1 MAKMNKTKNINTD
14 TFISCGRLI
23 ISVSN
28 TTRIGLKK
36 RMSRKMRAMLV
47 SGSMVEMVCTK
58 CGRTHMHI
66 ECFEKLECASEVP
79 YYDIVC
85 ERGDTECSQRKRR
98 LAREEIDKFKADPGG
113 AAGVFALLALR
124 PLLRLARRDDE
135 EDA

>member
-1 MAKMNKTKNINTD
+1 MKGFDSDSTITKAA
-14 TFISCGRLI
+14 
-23 ISVSN
+23 
-28 TTRIGLKK
+28 RI
-36 RMSRKMRAMLV
+36 ADQ
-47 SGSMVEMVCTK
+47 E
-58 CGRTHMHI
+58 

-124 PLLRLARRDDE
+124 PLLRLTRRDDE

>member
-1 MAKMNKTKNINTD
+1 MLGHLLCILAVQPQRP
-14 TFISCGRLI
+14 ISP
-23 ISVSN
+23 
-28 TTRIGLKK
+28 TTRRAAVTLGAALPLAAATKANAFVGLITSAALRKK
-36 RMSRKMRAMLV
+36 RADQ
-47 SGSMVEMVCTK
+47 E
-58 CGRTHMHI
+58 

-113 AAGVFALLALR
+113 AAGVCALLALR
-124 PLLRLARRDDE
+124 PLLRLTRRDDE

>member
-1 MAKMNKTKNINTD
+1 MSA
-14 TFISCGRLI
+14 CCLVGLI
-23 ISVSN
+23 AATSALQQQLTPRRAALSGAASTLALVAAS
-28 TTRIGLKK
+28 RADRAAASPLLLSLGLKRNRAEQK
-36 RMSRKMRAMLV
+36 RKYDA
-47 SGSMVEMVCTK
+47 
-58 CGRTHMHI
+58 
-66 ECFEKLECASEVP
+66 LESASEVP

-124 PLLRLARRDDE
+124 PLLRLARRDDD